1 MVETGDKPMS
11 QRHEA
16 VIIGG
21 GPAGLTAGIYLRR
34 VGIDAVLVER
44 GVLGGTAARADHI
57 ENYPGFPKGIS
68 GVDLMNL
75 MVDQARHF
83 GLTMKELFGVSDVSR
98 KDDGRFLVKSD
109 GVVIETMGI
118 IVATGTEWKQVGV
131 PGERAFVGRGVSYC
145 ATCDAMFFQ
154 DLEVAVIG
162 GGDSAIQEALTLAKV
177 CRRVI
182 VVHRRDQ
189 LRAQKIIQERAFKQP
204 HIEFL
209 WNRVPLEIVGKE
221 QVESLLVQH
230 TQTGEKAVL
239 KVDGVFVFVGLE
251 AKTYFLGDL
260 VNRDSSGFIITDEN
274 LSSKVKGLFIAGDAR
289 QKKLR
294 QITTAVGDG
303 AQAAMSLEKH
313 ILEI

>member
-1 MVETGDKPMS
+1 MVETAEGMS
-11 QRHEA
+11 GQFHEA
-16 VIIGG
+16 VIIGA

-34 VGIDAVLVER
+34 VGIDSVLVER
-44 GVLGGTAARADHI
+44 GTLGGTAARAERI

-68 GVDLMNL
+68 GIDLMNL
-75 MVDQARHF
+75 IAEQANNF
-83 GLTMKELFGVSDVSR
+83 GLTMKEFFHVSEISR

-109 GVVIETMGI
+109 KDVIETMGI
-118 IVATGTEWKQVGV
+118 IVATGTEWKQLGI
-131 PGERAFVGRGVSYC
+131 PGEQAFSGRGVSYC

-162 GGDSAIQEALTLAKV
+162 GGDSAVQEALTLAKV

-189 LRAQKIIQERAFKQP
+189 LRAQKIIQERAFKESR
-204 HIEFL
+204 IEFL
-209 WNRVPLEIVGKE
+209 WNRVPLEIAGKE
-221 QVESLLVQH
+221 QVESLLLQH
-230 TQTGEKAVL
+230 TQTGEKSVL

-251 AKTYFLGDL
+251 SKTGFLGDL
-260 VNRDSSGFIITDEN
+260 VDRDSGGFILTDEN
-274 LSSKVKGLFIAGDAR
+274 LSTKVKGLFIAGDAR

-303 AQAAMSLEKH
+303 ALAAMSLEKH